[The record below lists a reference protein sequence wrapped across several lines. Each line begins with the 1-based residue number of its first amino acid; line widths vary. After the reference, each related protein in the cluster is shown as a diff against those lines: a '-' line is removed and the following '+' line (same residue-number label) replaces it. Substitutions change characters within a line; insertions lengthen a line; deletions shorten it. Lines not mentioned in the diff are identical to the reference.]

1 MRLPC
6 QQAGWQRGPAEA
18 AATASAA
25 VTPSPPP
32 DSAGGEAAGS
42 HDRWQRP
49 ALPDVFTCEIKSST
63 TAILATLKGK
73 EEATQGP
80 YRRRIILN
88 AVVVR
93 VLIVDRICGWC
104 LFFCLVHVLLLN
116 LSHVSLVHVCT
127 DLDRMNIVLDECA
140 LMNVLNIVLDVTM
153 WRGSWDVD
161 RFWIRLDSSWS
172 FFVFFFWLVQ
182 TQRCRFYFTY
192 RCRWH
197 VLVPSNW

>member
-1 MRLPC
+1 MTESVV
-6 QQAGWQRGPAEA
+6 G
-18 AATASAA
+18 
-25 VTPSPPP
+25 
-32 DSAGGEAAGS
+32 
-42 HDRWQRP
+42 
-49 ALPDVFTCEIKSST
+49 VF
-63 TAILATLKGK
+63 
-73 EEATQGP
+73 
-80 YRRRIILN
+80 
-88 AVVVR
+88 
-93 VLIVDRICGWC
+93 
-104 LFFCLVHVLLLN
+104 FFCLVHVLLLN